1 MQFEW
6 HEDKAKQ
13 NAIKHSVFFEE
24 AMSCFYDHNQIA
36 FADPD
41 HSDDEFRELL
51 LGHSKLGRL
60 LLVSYTLRENIR
72 IISARPATKREA
84 QYYAQRI

>member
-13 NAIKHSVFFEE
+13 NSIKHSVSF
-24 AMSCFYDHNQIA
+24 IA

-51 LGHSKLGRL
+51 LGHSKFGR
-60 LLVSYTLRENIR
+60 
-72 IISARPATKREA
+72 
-84 QYYAQRI
+84 YYAQRI